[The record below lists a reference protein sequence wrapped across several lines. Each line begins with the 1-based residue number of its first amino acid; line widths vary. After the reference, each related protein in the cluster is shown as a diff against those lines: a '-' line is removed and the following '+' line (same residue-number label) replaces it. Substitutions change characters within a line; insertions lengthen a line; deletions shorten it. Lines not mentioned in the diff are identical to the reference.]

1 MKTVNTLA
9 IAAVLSS
16 LSFASFAAVEVQST
30 PAGQHKVGT
39 ISASAGTNLGSL
51 EDQLAQK
58 ADEMGATSYRITSV
72 TGRIPFTVPPLS
84 TSKPDASLP
93 GPLHR
98 TAMSK
103 TLLYPCLTLPTKPA
117 IRRVFCFMQR
127 KTTATAVRAQHDG

>member
-72 TGRIPFTVPPLS
+72 TGPNTRRYLQVSPMRRCPAPFT
-84 TSKPDASLP
+84 
-93 GPLHR
+93 G
-98 TAMSK
+98 
-103 TLLYPCLTLPTKPA
+103 
-117 IRRVFCFMQR
+117 RR
-127 KTTATAVRAQHDG
+127 

>member
-72 TGRIPFTVPPLS
+72 IRSEYPSRYRRYLQVSPMRRCPAPFT
-84 TSKPDASLP
+84 
-93 GPLHR
+93 G
-98 TAMSK
+98 
-103 TLLYPCLTLPTKPA
+103 
-117 IRRVFCFMQR
+117 QR
-127 KTTATAVRAQHDG
+127 